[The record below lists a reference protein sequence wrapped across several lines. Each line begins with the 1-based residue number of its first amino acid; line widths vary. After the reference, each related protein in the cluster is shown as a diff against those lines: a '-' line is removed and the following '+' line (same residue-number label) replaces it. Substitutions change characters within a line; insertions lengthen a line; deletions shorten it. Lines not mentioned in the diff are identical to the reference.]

1 MLSPVESA
9 IAPPS
14 LCHIGEFLFDLEEHV
29 LFQGAMEIPLRPK
42 SLNVLQYLVEH
53 RGHLVSKSELMEAVW
68 PNLSVSENSLTQC
81 LTEVRRAL
89 GSRERHIIRTI
100 PGRGYLLQVDED
112 HCFLHSS
119 TIRQSGTGQPVR
131 EPLEHDTCL
140 PPLFINSS
148 DDFHSSVRGIPAAL
162 WQKQLDLYFDLC
174 HTASTICNFEGAAP
188 ERSSAERIFWILYW
202 GPVVLVADER
212 FVTPAVKAFASAIH
226 MRAPNE
232 ILRSL
237 CLELASSCR
246 KSLKL
251 VAEVPLLTGNDLGG
265 R

>member
-1 MLSPVESA
+1 MVSPVGSE
-9 IAPPS
+9 IASPS

-42 SLNVLQYLVEH
+42 SLNVLRYLVEH
-53 RGHLVSKSELMEAVW
+53 RGHLVSKSELMKAVW
-68 PNLSVSENSLTQC
+68 PNLFVSENSLTQC

-100 PGRGYLLQVDED
+100 SGRGYLLQVDED
-112 HCFLHSS
+112 HCFLQSS
-119 TIRQSGTGQPVR
+119 TIRESGKGEPVR
-131 EPLEHDTCL
+131 ESLEHDTYL
-140 PPLFINSS
+140 SPLFTSS
-148 DDFHSSVRGIPAAL
+148 SEDFHSSVRGIAL
-162 WQKQLDLYFDLC
+162 WQKQLDLYLDLC
-174 HTASTICNFEGAAP
+174 HAASTICNLERAAP

-212 FVTPAVKAFASAIH
+212 FVIPAVKAFASAIN

-237 CLELASSCR
+237 CLELAASCR
-246 KSLKL
+246 KSLRL
-251 VAEVPLLTGNDLGG
+251 VAQPPTVS
-265 R
+265 

>member
-1 MLSPVESA
+1 MVSPVESE
-9 IAPPS
+9 ITSPS

-100 PGRGYLLQVDED
+100 SGRGYLLQVDED

-119 TIRQSGTGQPVR
+119 TIRQSGKGEPVR
-131 EPLEHDTCL
+131 EALEHDTCL
-140 PPLFINSS
+140 SPLFTSSS
-148 DDFHSSVRGIPAAL
+148 DDFYSSVRGIPAAL
-162 WQKQLDLYFDLC
+162 WQKQLDLYLDLC
-174 HTASTICNFEGAAP
+174 HTASTICNFERAAP
-188 ERSSAERIFWILYW
+188 ERSSAERIFWILYC

-212 FVTPAVKAFASAIH
+212 FVTPAVKAFASAINI
-226 MRAPNE
+226 RAPNE

-237 CLELASSCR
+237 CLELAASCR
-246 KSLKL
+246 TSLRL
-251 VAEVPLLTGNDLGG
+251 VAQPPTVS
-265 R
+265 